1 MCWFREARTAFS
13 VDFLVGFEIEFI
25 ILKSTRPVE
34 AVSNHGW
41 TTANAFLSGNIAA
54 VVVEEIADA
63 IQESGIEL
71 QMFHA
76 EAAPGQ
82 VRVPCFY

>member
-1 MCWFREARTAFS
+1 MCWLREARTSLS

-25 ILKSTRPVE
+25 IFKSTRPVE
-34 AVSNHGW
+34 AVSNQGW

-54 VVVEEIADA
+54 VVVEEIANA

-76 EAAPGQ
+76 EAAPVQ
-82 VRVPCFY
+82 VRVYR